1 MAAHLICADE
11 DKTILE
17 EWSVWTSFHSLFSSL
32 CLCHPSLS
40 LSQTW
45 RVHYL
50 WQRNHLNYILYY
62 QPGLSRKFP
71 WNELANKRMHTVF
84 SMLFLNG
91 FNADLFCGSKVITSQ
106 RSRALSFAVV
116 GLRAIALC
124 QCKDRTSASVSTV
137 VFHRRIVNSFVIGRY
152 ISKANHNK
160 VGSVGIITHLYMWL
174 YMLSVLQP
182 KQAK

>member
-1 MAAHLICADE
+1 MFIFDRCCRSSAAMTAVKYECDANNL
-11 DKTILE
+11 TGTFVRSNILLTE
-17 EWSVWTSFHSLFSSL
+17 KLTNEALVT
-32 CLCHPSLS
+32 P
-40 LSQTW
+40 T
-45 RVHYL
+45 
-50 WQRNHLNYILYY
+50 
-62 QPGLSRKFP
+62 PGLSRNFL

-84 SMLFLNG
+84 SMIFVNG
-91 FNADLFCGSKVITSQ
+91 FNADIFSGSKVITSQ
-106 RSRALSFAVV
+106 HSRALVFAVV

-137 VFHRRIVNSFVIGRY
+137 VFHRRIVYSFVIGRY

-160 VGSVGIITHLYMWL
+160 MGSGGIITHLYMWL